1 MNPDEAPKRTQ
12 SGEMPALKGDLK
24 ETQAHVEKTMGQRLT
39 INYVATILV
48 VIAGCWGVF
57 KVVLH
62 EAQAQTDAGVVLVKA
77 VTEEKLKAVEQRMD
91 WLDKQIAETKSVGQ
105 ATNDTVNKLAIRFN
119 VVPSQPKP
127 VPPRDGGQ

>member
-12 SGEMPALKGDLK
+12 SGEVPALKGDLK
-24 ETQAHVEKTMGQRLT
+24 EAQKHVERSMGQQLT
-39 INYVATILV
+39 LNYLATLII
-48 VIAGCWGVF
+48 VIGGCWAVF
-57 KVVLH
+57 KAVLH

-77 VTEEKLKAVEQRMD
+77 VTEEKLRAVEQRMD

-105 ATNDTVNKLAIRFN
+105 ATNDTVNKLALRFN

>member
-12 SGEMPALKGDLK
+12 SGEMPALKNDLK
-24 ETQAHVEKTMGQRLT
+24 AAQQHVKRSMGQQLT
-39 INYVATILV
+39 LNYLATLLV
-48 VIAGCWGVF
+48 VVGGCWAVF

-62 EAQAQTDAGVVLVKA
+62 EAQAQTDAGVELVKA
-77 VTEEKLKAVEQRMD
+77 VTEQKLKAVEQRMD

>member
-24 ETQAHVEKTMGQRLT
+24 ETQAHVEKTMGQHLT